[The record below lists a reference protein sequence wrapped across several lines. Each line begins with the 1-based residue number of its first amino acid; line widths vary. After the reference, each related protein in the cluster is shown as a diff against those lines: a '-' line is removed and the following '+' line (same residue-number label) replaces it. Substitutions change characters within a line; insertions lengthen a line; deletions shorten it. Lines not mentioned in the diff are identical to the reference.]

1 MVRDVSGSSD
11 RRGSRM
17 ENSCCAPAESSDRMT
32 RFPCSRAYL
41 LTLRERSTFGQ
52 GSLIL
57 GAKVKIGEI
66 KTNYYAFFLSALF
79 IYNN

>member
-1 MVRDVSGSSD
+1 
-11 RRGSRM
+11 
-17 ENSCCAPAESSDRMT
+17 MT

-57 GAKVKIGEI
+57 GAKVKIGVI
-66 KTNYYAFFLSALF
+66 TTNYYALLSALF

>member
-1 MVRDVSGSSD
+1 MRVDH
-11 RRGSRM
+11 RGWRIK
-17 ENSCCAPAESSDRMT
+17 NLCCALVESSDRMT

-52 GSLIL
+52 GSLFL
-57 GAKVKIGEI
+57 GAKVKIGVI
-66 KTNYYAFFLSALF
+66 TTNYYALLSALF

>member
-1 MVRDVSGSSD
+1 MARDVSGSSEC
-11 RRGSRM
+11 RGWRM
-17 ENSCCAPAESSDRMT
+17 ENSCCAPVESSDRMT

-66 KTNYYAFFLSALF
+66 TINYYAFFKRF
-79 IYNN
+79 IYL

>member
-1 MVRDVSGSSD
+1 MSGSSEC
-11 RRGSRM
+11 RGWRM
-17 ENSCCAPAESSDRMT
+17 ENSCCAPVESSDRMT
-32 RFPCSRAYL
+32 KFPCSRAYL

-66 KTNYYAFFLSALF
+66 KTNYYAFFKRF
-79 IYNN
+79 IYL